1 MTTKAE
7 TTTKTAA
14 QKRQELNKLRAAAEK
29 AAAPAKKAAAPAK
42 KAPARRKP
50 AAKKATDAPAAKPTL
65 KVVPAVA
72 AATAGSSKAHSAPVQ
87 NEAAEAPQS
96 ASEPPVA
103 KPATKPAPTPAV
115 AAVAAVAAAT
125 AGSSKAHS
133 GDVAAQA
140 EAKPKGVDFKTEVQA
155 AIAKLGG
162 RAKMNKTSAINI
174 ALDLYAKNPENITK
188 SDTEVLALQL
198 STDPTTGR
206 LLVSKGASF
215 DLLQVVLFNNT
226 DMIKDVRSGAIST
239 RRARVG
245 IINTFRKQGKE
256 TLVSNL
262 LPKDAEQPFY
272 NKGVKLPKTA

>member
-103 KPATKPAPTPAV
+103 KPATKPAAAASTP
-115 AAVAAVAAAT
+115 AVAAAT